1 MPIPEERLPQ
11 ADESYEDRA
20 VESPNYGDSLA
31 ENDELEFE
39 SADADD
45 SSDDDA
51 LDSDETSEPDTGGF
65 GFGDPAD

>member
-20 VESPNYGDSLA
+20 VESASYGESLS
-31 ENDELEFE
+31 ENEELEFE
-39 SADADD
+39 SADADT
-45 SSDDDA
+45 SDDEPV
-51 LDSDETSEPDTGGF
+51 DSDETSEPDTGGF